1 LKFSGALT
9 GFQADTYAAGL
20 RTGDGAAHR
29 GNRMKTRLIA
39 AACGFL
45 VAATAIRAQVP
56 ADIAE
61 KVRAAGQAMDPTVG
75 QLYAPLFPK
84 EAWAGVSIHRDITYG
99 SDPLQKLD
107 VFTPD
112 GARGKK
118 LPVLLFVHGG
128 GFTRGDKHGDFYP
141 DNITLWAAKSGMVG
155 INIDYR
161 LAPKDPW
168 PAGVND
174 LTSAIAWTHA
184 NIARYGGDP
193 NRIVLFGHSAGAN
206 HVADYAAHPEVR
218 GAEAASVKGVILLS
232 PAYSTAP
239 TGRPNAYYGQ
249 DADLGSAQGQITRL
263 TASPYPLFY
272 GYAQFDPPPMKA
284 TATTLMEGL
293 CRIKNRCPTSVELKD
308 SNHFSEGMAVG
319 TSDQQLT
326 GPLLQWIKALPGK
339 G

>member
-1 LKFSGALT
+1 
-9 GFQADTYAAGL
+9 
-20 RTGDGAAHR
+20 
-29 GNRMKTRLIA
+29 MKIGLIA
-39 AACGFL
+39 AVCGL
-45 VAATAIRAQVP
+45 VVFATQSRAQVP
-56 ADIAE
+56 GNIAE
-61 KVRAAGQAMDPTVG
+61 QVRAAGQGMDRTIG
-75 QLYAPLFPK
+75 QLYAPMFPK
-84 EAWAGVSIHRDITYG
+84 EAWAGVSIERDIAYG
-99 SDPLQKLD
+99 SDSLQKLD

-112 GARGKK
+112 GAKGKK

-141 DNITLWAAKSGMVG
+141 DNITLWAAKNGMVG
-155 INIDYR
+155 VNIDYR

-174 LTSAIAWTHA
+174 LTAAIAWTHA
-184 NIARYGGDP
+184 NIARFGGNP

-239 TGRPNAYYGQ
+239 DARPNAYYGQ
-249 DADLGSAQGQITRL
+249 DADLGSARGQITRL
-263 TASPYPLFY
+263 SASPYPLFY

-284 TATTLMEGL
+284 TATALIAGL
-293 CRIKNRCPTSVELKD
+293 CRTHSRCPTSVELKD

-319 TSDQQLT
+319 TPDRQLT
-326 GPLLQWIKALPGK
+326 GPLLQWIKALPTK